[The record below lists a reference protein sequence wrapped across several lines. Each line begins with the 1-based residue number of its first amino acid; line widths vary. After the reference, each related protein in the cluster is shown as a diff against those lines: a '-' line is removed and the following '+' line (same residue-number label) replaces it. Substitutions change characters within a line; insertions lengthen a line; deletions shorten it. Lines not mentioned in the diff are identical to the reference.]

1 MTTGAHTSDLF
12 DMLSRIL
19 FSPSVAHSM
28 GLTPPKEALRG
39 LGRMVVL
46 AGPNGAGKS
55 RYLRLL
61 QQTIQQFRLTRETR
75 PRFKQLIQGW
85 KQGMQTLATTVDL
98 SIEQREAQGLGLT
111 SAIEQHETLLSEAQ
125 QFEDTVPPLD
135 LSTDQPFV
143 NLTYSLSSVH
153 NPWDQTR
160 TMKEGTLSANRT
172 PGFAQAHA
180 SLATYFER
188 VAKDLWSGDHPSA
201 KAHQRVLHG
210 VEDAKSFNDI
220 LDALV
225 GGRVTPEQDRE
236 GETVASFKGRIFQH
250 AELSNGEA
258 VLITWAI
265 ILHRQRASFEDA
277 IVIID
282 EPENHLHPDACIK
295 ALTALRDK
303 ILGPRGQ
310 IWLGTHSVQLIAF
323 AGMESIWLVDNG
335 RIEYA
340 GNKVDKVIDRLL
352 GGPDGR
358 DQLRAFL
365 ADADD
370 LGFHKF
376 AAECLTNPTVA
387 PPNAGDP
394 QEAQFVRLM
403 RERRALG
410 EPLRVL
416 DYGAGRGRL
425 ATALREAG
433 HAHSEASTLSELFY
447 HAYNGPLAAPKEV
460 EECRRRV
467 HDLASSGNAR
477 AEYLDDI
484 RSLQLPAAPKMD
496 VVVLCNVL
504 HEIPVSSWLSVFKD
518 IAEVLRDDGLLLL
531 MEDQNMTVGEL
542 PTAHGFIVLDVIE
555 VAALFGTTP
564 GREVREL
571 ERVHDGRLTQIEV
584 SAGVLRN
591 VTPVRIAQALDFV
604 VKRARSEVERLR
616 VEDQRTF
623 RAGRSHAYFSMLHMN
638 AMLARPAY
646 S

>member
-1 MTTGAHTSDLF
+1 M
-12 DMLSRIL
+12 L
-19 FSPSVAHSM
+19 FSASLAKSI

-55 RYLRLL
+55 RYLQILPETLRQVFITQHNRSKYEQLIPTL
-61 QQTIQQFRLTRETR
+61 QQ
-75 PRFKQLIQGW
+75 QLENFAGR
-85 KQGMQTLATTVDL
+85 TDL
-98 SIEQREAQGLGLT
+98 SVEDLEANRLHCTSSISQHQLFLDEARNFEEQVQ
-111 SAIEQHETLLSEAQ
+111 SDS
-125 QFEDTVPPLD
+125 PLAD
-135 LSTDQPFV
+135 DNFV
-143 NLTYSLSSVH
+143 VLTYELNSVRDPREL
-153 NPWDQTR
+153 NR
-160 TMKEGTLSANRT
+160 TQAEHIVSANRR
-172 PGFAQAHA
+172 PGFSGAHA
-180 SLATYFER
+180 SMAAYFER
-188 VAKDLWSGDHPSA
+188 IAKDMWSGEHPSA
-201 KAHQRVLHG
+201 KGDPGVLRG
-210 VEDAKSFNDI
+210 VTEAGTFNRL

-225 GGRVTPEQDRE
+225 GGRIEPGRDEFE
-236 GETVASFKGRIFQH
+236 EIVARFRGRLFKY
-250 AELSNGEA
+250 AELSHGEV

-265 ILHRQRASFEDA
+265 ILHRQRDSLANA
-277 IVIID
+277 IVVID

-295 ALTALRDK
+295 ALTALRDT
-303 ILGPRGQ
+303 ILGERGQ

-323 AGMESIWLVDNG
+323 AGMESIWMVDNG
-335 RIEYA
+335 HIEYA

-376 AAECLTNPTVA
+376 AAECLTNPAVA
-387 PPNAGDP
+387 PPKAGDP

-403 RERRALG
+403 RERRASG

-433 HAHSEASTLSELFY
+433 HAHPEASTPSELFY
-447 HAYNGPLAAPKEV
+447 HAYNGPLAAPTEV
-460 EECRRRV
+460 DECRRRV
-467 HDLASSGNAR
+467 HDLASSGSAR

-484 RSLQLPAAPKMD
+484 RSLQLPAALKMD

-504 HEIPVSSWLSVFKD
+504 HEIPVSNWLAVFKD

-564 GREVREL
+564 GKDVREL
-571 ERVHDGRLTQIEV
+571 ERVHNGRLTQIEV

-591 VTPVRIAQALDFV
+591 VTPARIAQALDFV

-616 VEDQRTF
+616 LEDQRSF